1 MLGFFFSNNLK
12 TLKLLQNSPIC
23 PPSSARFTIKYLIA
37 HHHTVHFK
45 NFSFRPRTV
54 NKTTWASFVP
64 RTIPKTGP
72 RHSRATR
79 RKIPTTTYLF
89 QNLLLPIPT
98 IKAPVLLYS
107 PPTTTRLHKPHRM
120 RQTKHVVP
128 VLTPV
133 PIKRC
138 CHFDDPMSN
147 PTFCRAFPKKC
158 TLATR

>member
-1 MLGFFFSNNLK
+1 MLAGFPTLDRVSCAPTFFSLTTTPSTLTSK
-12 TLKLLQNSPIC
+12 TSP
-23 PPSSARFTIKYLIA
+23 SGHVQT
-37 HHHTVHFK
+37 
-45 NFSFRPRTV
+45 
-54 NKTTWASFVP
+54 KTTWASFVP

-98 IKAPVLLYS
+98 IKVPVLLYS
-107 PPTTTRLHKPHRM
+107 PPTTTRLHKPHRT

>member
-1 MLGFFFSNNLK
+1 M
-12 TLKLLQNSPIC
+12 NSKFEHTQHCCKIAYL
-23 PPSSARFTIKYLIA
+23 PSKFHTQIKYLIVTA
-37 HHHTVHFK
+37 APSSTK
-45 NFSFRPRTV
+45 NLLPATYKQ
-54 NKTTWASFVP
+54 KTTWASFVP